1 MYSDHLKMD
10 AQDIKEVANRM
21 RRELEIV
28 DRKYRLRKYPSCFV
42 GSDAVQWMIKSGLA
56 SDVAGAEALGD
67 LLIDHGVFFHVTR
80 RHMFEN
86 RRLFY
91 RFMHDRLED

>member
-1 MYSDHLKMD
+1 
-10 AQDIKEVANRM
+10 M
-21 RRELEIV
+21 RDTACLQQPT
-28 DRKYRLRKYPSCFV
+28 RLWPLAYETCWTFMTLLLSRQKYPSCFV